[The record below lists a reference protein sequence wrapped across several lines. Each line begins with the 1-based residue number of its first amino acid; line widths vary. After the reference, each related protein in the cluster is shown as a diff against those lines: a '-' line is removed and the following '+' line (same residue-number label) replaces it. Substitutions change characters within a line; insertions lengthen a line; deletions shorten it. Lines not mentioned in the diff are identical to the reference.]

1 MIASDVSIRI
11 SDGDWII
18 SNDTCKQFL
27 VVAIGDKARTTLR
40 NEPDED
46 SLARLLGYAIAAT
59 IDRGCEYGFN
69 ESELINSACKYAGQL
84 FKSKQYHI
92 DDIELMRPVEV
103 E

>member
-1 MIASDVSIRI
+1 MSCDARIQI
-11 SDGDWII
+11 SDGRGVVSD
-18 SNDTCKQFL
+18 DTCEQFL
-27 VVAIGDKARTTLR
+27 VVAIGERTRTIVG
-40 NEPDED
+40 NEPNED

-92 DDIELMRPVEV
+92 DDIELTQPVGV

>member
-1 MIASDVSIRI
+1 MNCNARIRI
-11 SDGDWII
+11 SEGRGVI
-18 SNDTCKQFL
+18 SDDTCQEFL
-27 VVAIGDKARTTLR
+27 VVACGEQVTTTIR
-40 NEPDED
+40 NEPAKE

-69 ESELINSACKYAGQL
+69 ESELINSACNYAGQL

-92 DDIELMRPVEV
+92 NDIELMKPAEV